1 MSFKQN
7 LKQKIEID
15 RLTRQVLASLTP
27 TESGTHIDKTAMR
40 QLLDKAGY
48 QKRIERDTE
57 MLSRDFNA
65 DLPEII
71 VLDAELPLYRTNPA
85 DVVMRKNPVLKE
97 MLSIRNAMR
106 ILNDKDVV
114 VSRKTDTVMMVH
126 GQCVHKL
133 DLDYS
138 RKDISA
144 LGRQGAAGLEAAAP
158 GDVVESLELFAEL
171 LDLRPAPASAK
182 LPETWI
188 WGQRGVDRNNA
199 PVFGNPLILF
209 FPSENRLN
217 LFHTA
222 VAGTGRTSKKAIED
236 MQAKGGKADL
246 EDTAIFDWLVDQV
259 MEHPPAHKPIDSFSA

>member
-27 TESGTHIDKTAMR
+27 TESGTQIDKTAMR

-97 MLSIRNAMR
+97 MLSFRNAMR

-114 VSRKTDTVMMVH
+114 VSRKTNTLMMVH
-126 GQCVHKL
+126 GQCVHEL

-144 LGRQGAAGLEAAAP
+144 LGRQGTAGLETAAP

-171 LDLRPAPASAK
+171 LDLRPAPGSAK
-182 LPETWI
+182 LPEIWI
-188 WGQRGVDRNNA
+188 CGQRGVDRNEA
-199 PVFGNPLILF
+199 SVFGNPLIVF

-236 MQAKGGKADL
+236 MLAKGGKADL
-246 EDTAIFDWLVDQV
+246 EDKAVFDWLVDQV
-259 MEHPPAHKPIDSFSA
+259 MEHPPVHKPIDSFSP